1 MTGSLKGG
9 DAVTAWVF
17 IAVTILSAGCGRAG
31 PDVQMI
37 RGVLTLDGA
46 PVEGVAVVFTP
57 EDQGLMAAGK
67 TDADGAFVLNASL
80 GARFGEGTT
89 VGKYIV
95 TVSKLTP
102 YKIDR
107 VTGEPTKILLPE
119 PKQLMPRVYTTI
131 SDSPLRASVSKG
143 LNEFRFEL
151 SSRPVR

>member
-9 DAVTAWVF
+9 HAATAWVF

-37 RGVLTLDGA
+37 KGVLTLDGA
-46 PVEGVAVVFTP
+46 PAEGVAVVFTP
-57 EDQGLMAAGK
+57 EGQGLMAAGK

-80 GARFGEGTT
+80 GNKFGEGTT
-89 VGKYIV
+89 TGNYIV

-107 VTGEPTKILLPE
+107 VTGEPTSILLPE
-119 PKQLMPRVYTTI
+119 PKQLMPRIYTTVN
-131 SDSPLRASVSKG
+131 DSPLRASVTKG
-143 LNEFRFEL
+143 VNEFQFDL
-151 SSRPVR
+151 SSKLAK

>member
-1 MTGSLKGG
+1 MPGNQGQILGHHVG
-9 DAVTAWVF
+9 LVVGFLAV
-17 IAVTILSAGCGRAG
+17 LAGCGPPG

-37 RGVLTLDGA
+37 TGVVTLDGQKVSGA
-46 PVEGVAVVFTP
+46 KVIFVP
-57 EDQGLMAAGK
+57 EAEGLMAAGK
-67 TDADGAFVLNASL
+67 TDADGVFTLNASR
-80 GARFGEGTT
+80 GKKFGRGTT
-89 VGKYIV
+89 VGNYIV

-107 VTGEPTKILLPE
+107 VTGEPTDVLLPE